1 MLTDNTLD
9 ELIGYAPIT
18 DDQNLDY
25 NSYRYNQRGG
35 IDIGYPIDP
44 IRPVVWSLMYD
55 LGQRRFYIQSDT
67 GISYHLLNHSD
78 NIQVTQLTFSFDT
91 DNQVV
96 WAYSFID
103 ENTSISYVS
112 LNRYIRTSQY
122 IGEVDSIEI
131 ANTTSPTL
139 SLDADRNIG
148 ATRQSKSVIFAYLT
162 ADTSE
167 LMVRESDDNFVQERK
182 VATLKDNE
190 YIVKSGMTVG
200 RRFKISTREAVGRMN
215 FKALLTSTGGLLLD
229 KNGNP
234 LWVTHHQRN

>member
-9 ELIGYAPIT
+9 KLIGYAPIT
-18 DDQNLDY
+18 DDQNVEY
-25 NSYRYNQRGG
+25 NAYRYNQQGG

-44 IRPVVWSLMYD
+44 ARPVVWSLMYD
-55 LGQRRFYIQSDT
+55 LGQKRFYIQSDS
-67 GISYHLLNHSD
+67 GISYHLLNHST
-78 NIQVTQLTFSFDT
+78 NIQITQLSFAFDT
-91 DNQVV
+91 DNQVI
-96 WAYSFID
+96 WAYSYID
-103 ENTSISYVS
+103 EDNGISFVS
-112 LNRYIRTSQY
+112 LNRYNKNNRYTQETPIV
-122 IGEVDSIEI
+122 IVN
-131 ANTTSPTL
+131 ATSPTL
-139 SLDADRNIG
+139 SLDVDRNVG

-167 LMVRESDDNFVQERK
+167 LMVRESDDGFSKERV
-182 VATLKDNE
+182 VATLRDNE

-229 KNGNP
+229 KDGNP

>member
-1 MLTDNTLD
+1 MLTDNALD
-9 ELIGYAPIT
+9 KLIGYAPLT
-18 DDQNLDY
+18 DDQNTGY
-25 NSYRYNQRGG
+25 NAYRYNQRGG

-44 IRPVVWSLMYD
+44 VRPVVWSLMYD

-67 GISYHLLNHSD
+67 GISYHLLNHPA
-78 NIQVTQLTFSFDT
+78 NIQVTQLSFAFDT
-91 DNQVV
+91 DNQLV
-96 WAYSFID
+96 WTYSYID
-103 ENTSISYVS
+103 EDSGISFVS
-112 LNRYIRTSQY
+112 LNQYNNSTTIPQETSVT
-122 IGEVDSIEI
+122 ITN
-131 ANTTSPTL
+131 ATSPTL
-139 SLDADRNIG
+139 SLDVDRNIG

-167 LMVRESDDNFVQERK
+167 LVVRDSVDNFVQEK
-182 VATLKDNE
+182 TVATLKDNE

-215 FKALLTSTGGLLLD
+215 YKALLTPAGGLLLD

>member
-9 ELIGYAPIT
+9 KLIGYAPIT
-18 DDQNLDY
+18 DDQNIGY
-25 NSYRYNQRGG
+25 NTYRYNQQGG

-44 IRPVVWSLMYD
+44 VRPVVWSLMYD
-55 LGQRRFYIQSDT
+55 LGQKRFYIQSDS
-67 GISYHLLNHSD
+67 GISYHLLNHPT
-78 NIQVTQLTFSFDT
+78 NIQITQISFSFDVN
-91 DNQVV
+91 NQVV
-96 WAYSFID
+96 WTYSYID
-103 ENTSISYVS
+103 EDNGISFVS
-112 LNRYIRTSQY
+112 LNRYNKNNRNNHAIPVVIS
-122 IGEVDSIEI
+122 D
-131 ANTTSPTL
+131 ATSPTL
-139 SLDADRNIG
+139 SLDVDRNIG